1 MPSKKSAPRWHAPE
15 LVVAPEVAAQLCTE
29 ENAVAL
35 SAAPIAVAAE
45 WSVEA
50 TPAQRTSGHKRS
62 RVHEVFTRDPND
74 TEYCVC
80 QLTEGVKGDRVCGG
94 RIKHTSTSSTEPL
107 WNHVEKFHPLKHK
120 QLKGDG
126 DDVVDGVPSTAAN
139 SLASLTSVE
148 VNISYQ
154 QMVDALCS
162 APQDVLADAIDA
174 LQQARDRR
182 S

>member
-15 LVVAPEVAAQLCTE
+15 LLVAPEVAAQPCTE
-29 ENAVAL
+29 ENAAAL

-45 WSVEA
+45 WPVEA
-50 TPAQRTSGHKRS
+50 APTQRTTGHKRS

-74 TEYCVC
+74 TDYCIC
-80 QLTEGVKGDRVCGG
+80 QLTEGVKGGRVCGG
-94 RIKHTSTSSTEPL
+94 RIKGTSSTKPL
-107 WNHVEKFHPLKHK
+107 WNHVETFHPLKHK
-120 QLKGDG
+120 QLKGG
-126 DDVVDGVPSTAAN
+126 DDDVDGVPSTAAN